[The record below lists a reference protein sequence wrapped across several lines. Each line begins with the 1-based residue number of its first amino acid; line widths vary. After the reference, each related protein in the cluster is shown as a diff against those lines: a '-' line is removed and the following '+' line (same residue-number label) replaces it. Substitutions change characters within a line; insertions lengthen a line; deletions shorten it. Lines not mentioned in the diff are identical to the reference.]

1 LVQQFQLGQQIFDA
15 TLQARRV
22 LAEIRSVQKQLTGAQ
37 ERASTDQNAALKST
51 LAEAQSG
58 LSKLLRNKEDQQ
70 KLGIEDAYKNLAS
83 ALRVVEGG
91 DRAVP
96 SQAIAVYKESS
107 EQVNARMSEWTA
119 FKQRKLPELNQQLRQ
134 SNLTPIAIADIEEEV
149 EFLMSQ

>member
-1 LVQQFQLGQQIFDA
+1 M
-15 TLQARRV
+15 

-37 ERASTDQNAALKST
+37 ERTSTDQNAALKAT

-91 DRAVP
+91 DRAAP
-96 SQAIAVYKESS
+96 SQAIAVYRDSS
-107 EQVNARMSEWTA
+107 AQISARMSEWTA
-119 FKQRKLPELNQQLRQ
+119 FKQKLLELNEQLRQ
-134 SNLTPIAIADIEEEV
+134 SNLTPIAIADSEEEV